1 MKAYVFPGQGA
12 QFSGMGKDLYEN
24 SEIAKELFDKAN
36 EILGFDIKSIMFEGS
51 AEDLK
56 QTKVTQPA
64 VFLHSVILAKT
75 LPDFKPE
82 MVAGHSLGEI
92 SALVANE
99 TLDFESGLKLVYK
112 RALAMQAACEAN
124 PSTMA
129 AILGLEDKIVEDAC
143 AEIDQDKAVS
153 CSQILTYKT
162 YKYNNILSVVIIS
175 SIQATSKWVLDYN
188 IYNIDLTSGKE
199 IKYSDMVSTLG
210 YDNDTLLDKEKELLK
225 NKMNE
230 LWGTDF
236 DLNTLCFAEDKNC
249 YNIANKMLET
259 SINDGSVLYFVN
271 DNGNLNILVVPYADF
286 VQDGNINKYLI
297 EVTK

>member
-1 MKAYVFPGQGA
+1 MEKKNTGLIVLVVILCLLVGGLGGYIICDKVINKDNDIDNNVVKDIRIDTEKDYVYDADYSYDNKYTEFVRKDGNDKVINIDRYGL
-12 QFSGMGKDLYEN
+12 SVNGRIGKQYL
-24 SEIAKELFDKAN
+24 S
-36 EILGFDIKSIMFEGS
+36 
-51 AEDLK
+51 DLK
-56 QTKVTQPA
+56 VPY
-64 VFLHSVILAKT
+64 LNINSDYAKASN
-75 LPDFKPE
+75 E
-82 MVAGHSLGEI
+82 EI
-92 SALVANE
+92 EKIYIEYA
-99 TLDFESGLKLVYK
+99 K
-112 RALAMQAACEAN
+112 RF
-124 PSTMA
+124 
-129 AILGLEDKIVEDAC
+129 DAC

-162 YKYNNILSVVIIS
+162 FKYNNILSVVIIS

-236 DLNTLCFAEDKNC
+236 DLNTSCFAEDKNC

-259 SINDGSVLYFVN
+259 SINDGSILYFVN

-286 VQDGNINKYLI
+286 VQDGNINRYLI

>member
-1 MKAYVFPGQGA
+1 MEKKNTGLIVLVVILCLLVGGLGGYIICDKVINKDNDIDNNVVKDIRINTEKDYVYDADYSYDNKYTEFVRKNGNDKVINIDRYGLSV
-12 QFSGMGKDLYEN
+12 SGRIGKQYL
-24 SEIAKELFDKAN
+24 S
-36 EILGFDIKSIMFEGS
+36 
-51 AEDLK
+51 DLK
-56 QTKVTQPA
+56 VPY
-64 VFLHSVILAKT
+64 LNINSDYAK
-75 LPDFKPE
+75 
-82 MVAGHSLGEI
+82 AS
-92 SALVANE
+92 NE
-99 TLDFESGLKLVYK
+99 KIKKKYIEYAK
-112 RALAMQAACEAN
+112 RF
-124 PSTMA
+124 
-129 AILGLEDKIVEDAC
+129 DAC

-162 YKYNNILSVVIIS
+162 FKYNNILSVVIIS

>member
-1 MKAYVFPGQGA
+1 MEKKNTGLIVLVVILCLLVGGLGGYIICDKVINKDNDIDNNVVKDIRINTEKDYVYDADYSYDNKYTEFVRKNGNDKVINIDRYGLSV
-12 QFSGMGKDLYEN
+12 SGRIGKQYL
-24 SEIAKELFDKAN
+24 S
-36 EILGFDIKSIMFEGS
+36 
-51 AEDLK
+51 DLK
-56 QTKVTQPA
+56 VPY
-64 VFLHSVILAKT
+64 L
-75 LPDFKPE
+75 
-82 MVAGHSLGEI
+82 
-92 SALVANE
+92 N
-99 TLDFESGLKLVYK
+99 
-112 RALAMQAACEAN
+112 
-124 PSTMA
+124 
-129 AILGLEDKIVEDAC
+129 
-143 AEIDQDKAVS
+143 
-153 CSQILTYKT
+153 
-162 YKYNNILSVVIIS
+162 VVIIS

-259 SINDGSVLYFVN
+259 SINDGSILYFVN

-286 VQDGNINKYLI
+286 VQDGNINRYLI

>member
-1 MKAYVFPGQGA
+1 MEKKNTGFIVLVVILCLLVGGLGGYIICDKVINKDNDIDNNVVKDIRINTEKDYVYDADYSYDNKYTEFVRKNGNDKVINIDRYGLSV
-12 QFSGMGKDLYEN
+12 SGRIGKQYL
-24 SEIAKELFDKAN
+24 S
-36 EILGFDIKSIMFEGS
+36 
-51 AEDLK
+51 DLK
-56 QTKVTQPA
+56 VPY
-64 VFLHSVILAKT
+64 LNINSDYAKASN
-75 LPDFKPE
+75 E
-82 MVAGHSLGEI
+82 EI
-92 SALVANE
+92 KKIYIEYA
-99 TLDFESGLKLVYK
+99 K
-112 RALAMQAACEAN
+112 RF
-124 PSTMA
+124 
-129 AILGLEDKIVEDAC
+129 DVC

-162 YKYNNILSVVIIS
+162 FKYNNILSVVIIS

-259 SINDGSVLYFVN
+259 SINDGSILYFVN

-286 VQDGNINKYLI
+286 VQDGNINRYLI

>member
-1 MKAYVFPGQGA
+1 MEKKNTGLIVLVVILCLLVGGLGGYIICDKVINKDNDIDNNVVKDIRINTEKDYVYDADYSYDNKYTEFVRKNGNDKVINIDRYGLSV
-12 QFSGMGKDLYEN
+12 SGRIGKQYL
-24 SEIAKELFDKAN
+24 S
-36 EILGFDIKSIMFEGS
+36 
-51 AEDLK
+51 DLK
-56 QTKVTQPA
+56 VPY
-64 VFLHSVILAKT
+64 LNINSDYAK
-75 LPDFKPE
+75 
-82 MVAGHSLGEI
+82 AS
-92 SALVANE
+92 NE
-99 TLDFESGLKLVYK
+99 EYAK
-112 RALAMQAACEAN
+112 RF
-124 PSTMA
+124 
-129 AILGLEDKIVEDAC
+129 DAC

-162 YKYNNILSVVIIS
+162 FKYNNILSVVIIS

>member
-1 MKAYVFPGQGA
+1 MEKKNTGLIVLVVILCLLVGGLGGYIICDKVINKDNDIDNNVVKDIRINTEKDYVYDADYSYDNKYTEFVRKYGNDEVINIDRYGLSV
-12 QFSGMGKDLYEN
+12 SGRIGKQYL
-24 SEIAKELFDKAN
+24 S
-36 EILGFDIKSIMFEGS
+36 
-51 AEDLK
+51 DLK
-56 QTKVTQPA
+56 VPY
-64 VFLHSVILAKT
+64 LNINSDYAKASN
-75 LPDFKPE
+75 E
-82 MVAGHSLGEI
+82 EI
-92 SALVANE
+92 KKIYIEYA
-99 TLDFESGLKLVYK
+99 K
-112 RALAMQAACEAN
+112 RFD
-124 PSTMA
+124 S
-129 AILGLEDKIVEDAC
+129 C
-143 AEIDQDKAVS
+143 ADIDQDKAVS

-162 YKYNNILSVVIIS
+162 FKYNNILSVVIIS

-236 DLNTLCFAEDKNC
+236 DLNTSCFAEDKNC

-259 SINDGSVLYFVN
+259 SINDGSILYFVN

-286 VQDGNINKYLI
+286 VQDGNINRYLI

>member
-1 MKAYVFPGQGA
+1 MKDIRIDTEKDYVYDADYSYDNKYTEFVRKYGNDKVINIDRYGLSV
-12 QFSGMGKDLYEN
+12 SGRIGKQYL
-24 SEIAKELFDKAN
+24 S
-36 EILGFDIKSIMFEGS
+36 
-51 AEDLK
+51 DLK
-56 QTKVTQPA
+56 VPY
-64 VFLHSVILAKT
+64 LNINSDYAKASN
-75 LPDFKPE
+75 E
-82 MVAGHSLGEI
+82 EI
-92 SALVANE
+92 KKIYIEYA
-99 TLDFESGLKLVYK
+99 K
-112 RALAMQAACEAN
+112 RF
-124 PSTMA
+124 
-129 AILGLEDKIVEDAC
+129 DAC

-162 YKYNNILSVVIIS
+162 FKYNNILSVVIIS

-236 DLNTLCFAEDKNC
+236 DLNTSCFAEDKNC

-259 SINDGSVLYFVN
+259 SINDGSILYFVN
-271 DNGNLNILVVPYADF
+271 GNGNLNILVVPYADF
-286 VQDGNINKYLI
+286 VQDGNINRYLI

>member
-1 MKAYVFPGQGA
+1 MEKKNTGLIVLVVILCLLVGGLGGYIICDKVINKDNDIDNNVVKDIRINTEKDYVYDADYSYDNKYTEFVRKNGNDKVINIDRYGLSV
-12 QFSGMGKDLYEN
+12 SGRIGKQYL
-24 SEIAKELFDKAN
+24 S
-36 EILGFDIKSIMFEGS
+36 
-51 AEDLK
+51 DLK
-56 QTKVTQPA
+56 VPY
-64 VFLHSVILAKT
+64 LNINSDYAKASN
-75 LPDFKPE
+75 E
-82 MVAGHSLGEI
+82 EI
-92 SALVANE
+92 KKKYIEYA
-99 TLDFESGLKLVYK
+99 K
-112 RALAMQAACEAN
+112 RF
-124 PSTMA
+124 
-129 AILGLEDKIVEDAC
+129 DAC

-162 YKYNNILSVVIIS
+162 FKYNNILSVVIIS

-188 IYNIDLTSGKE
+188 IYNIDLTSSKE

>member
-1 MKAYVFPGQGA
+1 MEKKNTGLIVLVVILCLLVGGLGGYIICDKVINKDNDINNNVVKDIRIDTEKDYVYDADYSYDNKYTEFVRKYGNDKVINIDRYGLSV
-12 QFSGMGKDLYEN
+12 SGRIGKQYL
-24 SEIAKELFDKAN
+24 S
-36 EILGFDIKSIMFEGS
+36 
-51 AEDLK
+51 DLK
-56 QTKVTQPA
+56 VPY
-64 VFLHSVILAKT
+64 LNINSDYAKASN
-75 LPDFKPE
+75 E
-82 MVAGHSLGEI
+82 EI
-92 SALVANE
+92 KNI
-99 TLDFESGLKLVYK
+99 YRICK
-112 RALAMQAACEAN
+112 RF
-124 PSTMA
+124 
-129 AILGLEDKIVEDAC
+129 DAC

-162 YKYNNILSVVIIS
+162 FKYNNILSVVIIS

-236 DLNTLCFAEDKNC
+236 DLNTSCFAEDKNC

-259 SINDGSVLYFVN
+259 SINDGSILYFVN

-286 VQDGNINKYLI
+286 VQDGNINRYLI